1 MAATFQHIRI
11 PIAALACILILSSMP
26 GCANQNNENYAKVQ
40 DDGTIEYNTNDAVDP
55 MNYTLYVNKELT
67 AITNILSSHIANGD
81 NVVKGKYLASG
92 EAKTL
97 EENLDMVQEA
107 IDSVDTLRPPT
118 DYEDDRE
125 AILTAMLTA
134 QDSLTR
140 YKDALNGEGSL
151 SIEECVDL
159 MEGDYITLTSKMHAT
174 YWE

>member
-1 MAATFQHIRI
+1 MAAKFQHIRI
-11 PIAALACILILSSMP
+11 PIVVLTCTLILSSLP
-26 GCANQNNENYAKVQ
+26 GCANQNSDNYVKVQ
-40 DDGTIEYNTNDAVDP
+40 DDGTIEYDTNDAVDP

-67 AITNILSSHIANGD
+67 VITNILSSHIANGD
-81 NVVKGKYLASG
+81 NVVKGKYLASD

-97 EENLDMVQEA
+97 ESNLDMVQES
-107 IDSVDTLRPPT
+107 IDSIDTLHPPT

-159 MEGDYITLTSKMHAT
+159 MEGDYITLTSKMQAA